1 MRAEAL
7 IFDIDGTLWDSRELV
22 AKGYNLQLHQEG
34 LDSLQVNAA
43 QFLPLFG
50 KVAEDIADVLFPS
63 IPAPERYKLM
73 FRCMDAEERYM
84 KDDPCQVGYPGVK
97 ETLEALSKN
106 HRLFIVSNSQ
116 KGYPELCMEKLGLT
130 HLFSGHLCYGDTQA
144 PKGVT
149 IQMLMQ
155 RHGIRSACYI
165 GDTQG
170 DLEAARFAG
179 IPFVWARYGF
189 GTPEEWEW
197 EIAAPGDLLTL
208 VKEDRL

>member
-63 IPAPERYKLM
+63 IPAPERYNLM
-73 FRCMDAEERYM
+73 YRCMAAEESYM
-84 KDDPCQVGYPGVK
+84 KDDPCDVGYPGVK
-97 ETLEALSKN
+97 ETLEALSKK

-116 KGYPELCMEKLGLT
+116 KGYPELCMEKLGISS
-130 HLFSGHLCYGDTQA
+130 LFQGHLCYGDTGTE
-144 PKGVT
+144 KGLT
-149 IQMLMQ
+149 IRTLMDK
-155 RHGIRSACYI
+155 HHITDALYI
-165 GDTQG
+165 GDTLADQQAA
-170 DLEAARFAG
+170 DLAG
-179 IPFVWARYGF
+179 IGFIWCSYGF
-189 GTPEEWEW
+189 GKPEHFNAK
-197 EIAAPGDLLTL
+197 IDSFPQLLEL
-208 VKEDRL
+208 EL

>member
-1 MRAEAL
+1 MRTEAL

-34 LDSLQVNAA
+34 LDSLQVNAV

-130 HLFSGHLCYGDTQA
+130 DLFQGHLCYGDTGTE
-144 PKGVT
+144 KGLT
-149 IQMLMQ
+149 IRTLMDK
-155 RHGIRSACYI
+155 HHITDALYI
-165 GDTQG
+165 GDTLADQQAA
-170 DLEAARFAG
+170 DLAG
-179 IPFVWARYGF
+179 IGFVWCSYGF
-189 GTPEEWEW
+189 GKPEHFDAK
-197 EIAAPGDLLTL
+197 IDSFPQLLEL
-208 VKEDRL
+208 EL

>member
-63 IPAPERYKLM
+63 IPAPERYNLM
-73 FRCMDAEERYM
+73 YRCMAAEESYM
-84 KDDPCQVGYPGVK
+84 KDDPCDVGYPGVK
-97 ETLEALSKN
+97 ETLEALSKK

-116 KGYPELCMEKLGLT
+116 KGYPELCMEKLGISSLCQ
-130 HLFSGHLCYGDTQA
+130 GHLCYGDTGTE
-144 PKGVT
+144 KGLT
-149 IQMLMQ
+149 IRTLMDK
-155 RHGIRSACYI
+155 HHITDALYI
-165 GDTQG
+165 GDTLADQQAA
-170 DLEAARFAG
+170 DLAG
-179 IPFVWARYGF
+179 IGFIWCSYGF
-189 GTPEEWEW
+189 GKPEHFNAK
-197 EIAAPGDLLTL
+197 IDSFPQLLEL
-208 VKEDRL
+208 EL

>member
-1 MRAEAL
+1 MRTEAL

-34 LDSLQVNAA
+34 LDSLQVNAV

-130 HLFSGHLCYGDTQA
+130 GLFQGHLCYGDTGTE
-144 PKGVT
+144 KGLT
-149 IQMLMQ
+149 IRTLMENYQ
-155 RHGIRSACYI
+155 ITDAVYI
-165 GDTQG
+165 GDTLADQQAA
-170 DLEAARFAG
+170 DLAG
-179 IPFVWARYGF
+179 IGFIWCSYGF
-189 GTPEEWEW
+189 GKPEHFDAK
-197 EIAAPGDLLTL
+197 IDSFPQLLEL
-208 VKEDRL
+208 GL

>member
-63 IPAPERYKLM
+63 IPTPERYNLM
-73 FRCMDAEERYM
+73 YRCMAAEESYM
-84 KDDPCQVGYPGVK
+84 KDDPCEVGYPGVK
-97 ETLEALSKN
+97 ETLETLSKK

-116 KGYPELCMEKLGLT
+116 KGYPELCMEKLGISS
-130 HLFSGHLCYGDTQA
+130 LFQGHLCYGDTGTE
-144 PKGVT
+144 KGLT
-149 IQMLMQ
+149 IRTLMKNYQ
-155 RHGIRSACYI
+155 ITDAVYI
-165 GDTQG
+165 GDTLADQQAA
-170 DLEAARFAG
+170 DLAG
-179 IPFVWARYGF
+179 IGFIWCSYGF
-189 GTPEEWEW
+189 GKPEHFDAK
-197 EIAAPGDLLTL
+197 IDSFPQLLEL
-208 VKEDRL
+208 

>member
-1 MRAEAL
+1 MRTEAL

-63 IPAPERYKLM
+63 IPAPERYNLM
-73 FRCMDAEERYM
+73 YRCMAAEESYM
-84 KDDPCQVGYPGVK
+84 KDDPCEVGYPGVK

-116 KGYPELCMEKLGLT
+116 KGYPELCMEKLGISS
-130 HLFSGHLCYGDTQA
+130 LFQGHLCYGDTGTE
-144 PKGVT
+144 KGLT
-149 IQMLMQ
+149 IRTLMEKYK
-155 RHGIRSACYI
+155 ITDAVYI
-165 GDTQG
+165 GDTLADQQAA
-170 DLEAARFAG
+170 DLAG
-179 IPFVWARYGF
+179 IGFVWCSYGF
-189 GTPEEWEW
+189 GKPEHFDAK
-197 EIAAPGDLLTL
+197 IDSFPQLLEL
-208 VKEDRL
+208 EL

>member
-63 IPAPERYKLM
+63 IPAPERYNLM
-73 FRCMDAEERYM
+73 YRCMAAEESYM

-116 KGYPELCMEKLGLT
+116 KGYPELCMEKLGISS
-130 HLFSGHLCYGDTQA
+130 LFQGHLCYGDTGTE
-144 PKGVT
+144 KGLT
-149 IQMLMQ
+149 IRTLMDK
-155 RHGIRSACYI
+155 HHITDAVYI
-165 GDTQG
+165 GDTLADQQAA
-170 DLEAARFAG
+170 DLAG
-179 IPFVWARYGF
+179 IGFVWCSYGF
-189 GTPEEWEW
+189 GKPEHFDAK
-197 EIAAPGDLLTL
+197 IDSFPQLLEL
-208 VKEDRL
+208 EL

>member
-63 IPAPERYKLM
+63 IPTPERYNLM
-73 FRCMDAEERYM
+73 YRCMAAEESYM
-84 KDDPCQVGYPGVK
+84 KDDPCEVGYPGVK
-97 ETLEALSKN
+97 ETLETLSKK

-116 KGYPELCMEKLGLT
+116 KGYPELCMEKLGISS
-130 HLFSGHLCYGDTQA
+130 LFQGHLCYGDTGTE
-144 PKGVT
+144 KGLT
-149 IQMLMQ
+149 IRTLMEKYK
-155 RHGIRSACYI
+155 ITDAVYI
-165 GDTQG
+165 GDTLADQQAA
-170 DLEAARFAG
+170 DLAG
-179 IPFVWARYGF
+179 IGFIWCSYGF
-189 GTPEEWEW
+189 GKPEHFNAK
-197 EIAAPGDLLTL
+197 IDSFPQLLEL
-208 VKEDRL
+208 EL